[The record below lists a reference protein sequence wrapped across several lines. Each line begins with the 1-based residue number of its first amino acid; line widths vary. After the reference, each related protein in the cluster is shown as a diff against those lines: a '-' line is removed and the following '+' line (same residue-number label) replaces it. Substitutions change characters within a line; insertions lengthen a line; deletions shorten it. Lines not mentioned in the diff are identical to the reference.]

1 MTKDTLNLN
10 NLSLS
15 QALTIISR
23 HKLYDIKMHYLV
35 VYQDP
40 KLNEWIPYGLYDS
53 YAIAEHFERLVKH
66 DFRSTSILP
75 IEHYI
80 LPVKA

>member
-1 MTKDTLNLN
+1 
-10 NLSLS
+10 
-15 QALTIISR
+15 
-23 HKLYDIKMHYLV
+23 MHYLV